1 MIVGFDVYR
10 DKNKRKKS
18 VGGFVASLN
27 KTFSSWFSKVNFH
40 NKIEEMSVQFPISV
54 AGNCLTKLPF

>member
-1 MIVGFDVYR
+1 MIIGFDVYR

-27 KTFSSWFSKVNFH
+27 ESFSSWFNKVFFGHFWGTCSQLNLT
-40 NKIEEMSVQFPISV
+40 
-54 AGNCLTKLPF
+54 ACLITFR